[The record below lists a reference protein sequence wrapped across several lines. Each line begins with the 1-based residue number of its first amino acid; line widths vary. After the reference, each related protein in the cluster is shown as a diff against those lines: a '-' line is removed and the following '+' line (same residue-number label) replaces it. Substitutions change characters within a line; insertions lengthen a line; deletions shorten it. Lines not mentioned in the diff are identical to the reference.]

1 MDTATIRS
9 RVLERSSASRLRHS
23 RLAHVQP
30 STTAYDVLPPAG
42 RGFVVQGPLSHR
54 VVKWF
59 TDKGRALQ
67 AEDMARADKG
77 RRHEKMADL
86 KPRLRDNTPAIVPE
100 GVKHTVR
107 VKAVPRYAGHVGAVA
122 FGLQR
127 GRVSSNIRDAL
138 IQQGPSLA
146 LQRAAADEIAKLDAD
161 IPPGGSH
168 PRSGSGTE

>member
-9 RVLERSSASRLRHS
+9 RVLERAAQPRGFAIPDLPTCN
-23 RLAHVQP
+23 P
-30 STTAYDVLPPAG
+30 STVHTMCCRLQAEGLLFKAK
-42 RGFVVQGPLSHR
+42 LSHR

-59 TDKGRALQ
+59 TDKDRALQ

-100 GVKHTVR
+100 GVKHTVYEC
-107 VKAVPRYAGHVGAVA
+107 KAVPRYAGHVGAVA

-127 GRVSSNIRDAL
+127 GRVSS
-138 IQQGPSLA
+138 
-146 LQRAAADEIAKLDAD
+146 
-161 IPPGGSH
+161 
-168 PRSGSGTE
+168 